1 MKADFVTSRSI
12 YYLASS
18 IRRYL
23 FKKQVQLMEPLYR
36 GTLAPGGTK
45 ELARAMT
52 RWWQACQWVEREN
65 HRQTPESLNEI
76 CRIVD
81 WWNLLIYATGP
92 AEERKQLSSTT
103 HCCACSRNMSRSFRS
118 AVHCLIISS
127 KKLTIQTFCMLIP
140 QKPDRNP
147 RPTLLLQHVFLLDVY
162 FRISL
167 KSKGKVF

>member
-1 MKADFVTSRSI
+1 MEAGFVTSRSM
-12 YYLASS
+12 YCLASS
-18 IRRYL
+18 IWRYL

-52 RWWQACQWVEREN
+52 RWWQARQWVGREK

-76 CRIVD
+76 D

-103 HCCACSRNMSRSFRS
+103 HCCAGSAACSRNMSRSFRS
-118 AVHCLIISS
+118 AVHCLIILSN
-127 KKLTIQTFCMLIP
+127 KLTIQTCCVLIP

-147 RPTLLLQHVFLLDVY
+147 RPTLL
-162 FRISL
+162 
-167 KSKGKVF
+167 